1 MNEISEFEFESS
13 TQKSRGMKSGDMKS
27 RNMKKSSRVPKENK
41 IKEENEDKV
50 NVLTILRD
58 KYHCAIHNNK
68 YCYVENDRHLNLTVL
83 HLKLWTTEIV
93 YIKFYIYCIYLLN

>member
-1 MNEISEFEFESS
+1 MNEISESEFKSS
-13 TQKSRGMKSGDMKS
+13 IQKSHNMKSCDTKLHNTKKLS
-27 RNMKKSSRVPKENK
+27 RISKEDK
-41 IKEENEDKV
+41 IKEENEDKA

-58 KYHCAIHNNK
+58 KYQCAIHNNR

-93 YIKFYIYCIYLLN
+93 MLNLSN

>member
-1 MNEISEFEFESS
+1 MNEISESEFESS
-13 TQKSRGMKSGDMKS
+13 IQKLRNTKSYDTKS
-27 RNMKKSSRVPKENK
+27 HNTKKPSRVPKENK
-41 IKEENEDKV
+41 IKEENEDKA

-58 KYHCAIHNNK
+58 KYQCAIHNNR

-93 YIKFYIYCIYLLN
+93 MLNFIFIVFIC